1 MRRRAGFTA
10 CAALTIT
17 AIGLIGTSAA
27 ATQSAATAR
36 WRVVFQTPGNRIGE
50 FDSVIA
56 PAPTSAWAFGWT
68 WTGGI
73 GAPSYP
79 IARHWNGHRWSSVAM
94 PSSLTG
100 SGIACASASSP
111 ANVWA
116 FAGAGGARAG
126 DPPAVAAALRLH
138 GSRWATEKVLSLSG
152 FDKYVTGCNVLSP
165 TNAWVFGAV
174 YAGLGAGVGTWH
186 LTRSGWHHLN
196 TGHLFLFSASAAS
209 AKDIWAI
216 GADLTLSG
224 QSFLERWNG
233 NSWQRVRSVYSV
245 LPRKAGIGAVNAQSA
260 NSVWVQALTGAQ
272 RAPTTVVVHWNG
284 KGWHQV
290 PRGSVGYYL
299 PTAVPDGNGG
309 WWAVPYSAKD
319 LTRYL
324 LHEANGRWTRF
335 PLPTPQPLYIHSLRL
350 AHIPR
355 SRAMLATG
363 IYLRSRHSAGVLL
376 AFGALP

>member
-1 MRRRAGFTA
+1 MCCFDHHRYRPDRDLGSGHPECRDRALAGRLPDSGQSNWRIRLSHRAGPDERLGIRLDLDRGYRRAELPDR
-10 CAALTIT
+10 AALER
-17 AIGLIGTSAA
+17 SP
-27 ATQSAATAR
+27 
-36 WRVVFQTPGNRIGE
+36 VVERRDAVQPHGQRHRLRQRE
-50 FDSVIA
+50 F
-56 PAPTSAWAFGWT
+56 
-68 WTGGI
+68 
-73 GAPSYP
+73 
-79 IARHWNGHRWSSVAM
+79 SSERLGVRR
-94 PSSLTG
+94 G
-100 SGIACASASSP
+100 R
-111 ANVWA
+111 
-116 FAGAGGARAG
+116 GARAG

-196 TGHLFLFSASAAS
+196 TGHLSLFSASAAS

-284 KGWHQV
+284 KGWHRM

-309 WWAVPYSAKD
+309 WWAVPYSAKE

-324 LHEANGRWTRF
+324 LHKANGRWTRF